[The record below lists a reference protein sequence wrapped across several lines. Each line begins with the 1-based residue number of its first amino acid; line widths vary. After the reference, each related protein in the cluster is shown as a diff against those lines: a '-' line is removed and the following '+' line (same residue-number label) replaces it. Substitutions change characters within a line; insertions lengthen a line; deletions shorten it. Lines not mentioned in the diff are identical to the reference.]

1 VAALAKVQLTFEDFV
16 KLAREYFPQI
26 TPEELDKLYPMVTS
40 LRSLARDVSE
50 IVFTVENSKLSDT
63 AIRGQDA

>member
-1 VAALAKVQLTFEDFV
+1 LAALAKVQLTFEDFA

-50 IVFTVENSKLSDT
+50 IVFTVENSELSDT
-63 AIRGQDA
+63 AFRGQDA